1 MCARYL
7 YTYVCVRMCTCMHT
21 QYEGGNGS
29 SRSIRGSGREAVK
42 ELTQPCLCTAML
54 LWNGIRHSLV
64 FYKKYTEKS
73 CRRREGT
80 LVVLCTTLLN
90 SFPRWSLHSNTHRK
104 RGREEAAARNN
115 GLLRLPPIHV
125 QMCIESAILEAGERV
140 PVFSSP
146 WGREFVLLFQGR
158 PANSTSTQATF
169 LH

>member
-1 MCARYL
+1 MCARYF
-7 YTYVCVRMCTCMHT
+7 YTYVCVCMCTCMHT

-64 FYKKYTEKS
+64 FYKKYTEKC

-104 RGREEAAARNN
+104 RGREEASARNN
-115 GLLRLPPIHV
+115 GLLRLPPTRPDVYRVCH
-125 QMCIESAILEAGERV
+125 SRGGGEG
-140 PVFSSP
+140 
-146 WGREFVLLFQGR
+146 GRGASVLFPLGKGVCVAFPG
-158 PANSTSTQATF
+158 QAS
-169 LH
+169 